1 MDTVTESAMA
11 IAIAKSG
18 GIGIIHRNL
27 DMKKQSKEV
36 EKVKKKNLFVGA
48 AIGTNI
54 DDLKRASMLIDS
66 GVDLIVIDTAHGHS
80 EKVLKTLSKLKK
92 ISSNIPICVGNIAT
106 GEAAKKLHNAGAD
119 IIKVGIGPGSI
130 CTTRMVAGIGVPQIT
145 AVMEVCNALKGRKM
159 KTAKDYLE
167 EANKVVKKI
176 DVNKAIEIH
185 KNKSAIF
192 IDVRDSSDI
201 AKTGSIEGSLKI
213 QRGLIEFVAD
223 EGTEFYNDNLQ
234 KDSEIILVCGAGG
247 QAALTGKTL
256 IDMGYEN
263 VLNVGAIGDWEKN
276 GGPISR

>member
-1 MDTVTESAMA
+1 
-11 IAIAKSG
+11 
-18 GIGIIHRNL
+18 
-27 DMKKQSKEV
+27 
-36 EKVKKKNLFVGA
+36 
-48 AIGTNI
+48 
-54 DDLKRASMLIDS
+54 
-66 GVDLIVIDTAHGHS
+66 
-80 EKVLKTLSKLKK
+80 
-92 ISSNIPICVGNIAT
+92 
-106 GEAAKKLHNAGAD
+106 
-119 IIKVGIGPGSI
+119 
-130 CTTRMVAGIGVPQIT
+130 
-145 AVMEVCNALKGRKM
+145 M
-159 KTAKDYLE
+159 KTAKDYLD

-256 IDMGYEN
+256 IDMGYTN
-263 VLNVGAIGDWEKN
+263 VSNVGAIGDWEKN
-276 GGPISR
+276 GGPINK